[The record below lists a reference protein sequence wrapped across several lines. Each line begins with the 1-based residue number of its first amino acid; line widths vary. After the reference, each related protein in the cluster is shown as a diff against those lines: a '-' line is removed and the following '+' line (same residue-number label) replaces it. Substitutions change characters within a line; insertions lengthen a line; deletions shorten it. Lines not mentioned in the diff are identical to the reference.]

1 MNPKPILFLVALA
14 LAGCKIGPDHRAPQ
28 SSLPNQFAHTDS
40 VATTNAAPADLAEW
54 WSVFNDAQ
62 LSALMRTATSS
73 NLDVRIAKARVLEAR
88 AQRGLSRSAL
98 WPQLSANGSYSR
110 SRLSENTLNGRQIV
124 QAGQPLENDL
134 FDAGFD
140 MSWEID
146 VFGGARRAVEAAHAE
161 LESSVESGRDTLVSV
176 LAEVGASYVDLRSA
190 QRRLSVARENLKAQE
205 QTLALTKDRFQAGLA
220 SELDTARSQAQV
232 AATRAQIPPLEEARQ
247 QAIHRIAVLL
257 GKPPGAMEAELSND
271 TSIPAA
277 TPRVPVGL
285 PSDLL
290 LRRPDLRRA
299 ERQLASATA
308 RISVAKGE
316 WFPKFYLTGA
326 AGLQSIDTE
335 DFFDGGSRFWS
346 IGPSLR
352 WPIFNAGRI
361 RQNVKIQTA
370 RQQQALLQY
379 EKSVL
384 TALEE
389 VENALVAFGR
399 EQERRRALGE
409 SEEASRRAMT
419 LATDRY
425 RGGLVSF
432 LDVLEAERSLL
443 AAQDG
448 VVQSERQLGQNLIRL
463 YKALGGGWTAEAAS
477 FVSSA
482 KSVETLGN

>member
-1 MNPKPILFLVALA
+1 MAMQTRLVLLAAALA
-14 LAGCKIGPDHRAPQ
+14 FAGCKIGPDHHAPAGA
-28 SSLPNQFAHTDS
+28 LPDHFAHTDA
-40 VATTNAAPADLAEW
+40 VATTNHAPAGLAEW
-54 WSVFNDAQ
+54 WSVFNDAR
-62 LSALMRTATSS
+62 LSTLMRTAMSS
-73 NLDVRIAKARVLEAR
+73 NLDVRIAQARVLEAR

-98 WPQLSANGSYSR
+98 WPQVNANGGYSR
-110 SRLSENTLNGRQIV
+110 SRLSENTLNGQQIL
-124 QAGQPLENDL
+124 QAGKPLENDL

-146 VFGGARRAVEAAHAE
+146 VFGGARRAVEAAQAE
-161 LESSVESGRDTLVSV
+161 LESSAESGRDTLVTV
-176 LAEVGASYVDLRSA
+176 LAETGFSYLDLRGA
-190 QRRLSVARENLKAQE
+190 QRQLAVARENLKAQE

-232 AATRAQIPPLEEARQ
+232 AATRAQIPPLEQAQ
-247 QAIHRIAVLL
+247 QRAMHRLAVLL
-257 GKPPGAMEAELSND
+257 GKTPGELDAELVKEAA
-271 TSIPAA
+271 IPTA

-308 RISVAKGE
+308 RIGVAKGE

-326 AGLQSIDTE
+326 AGLQSIDTG

-352 WPIFNAGRI
+352 WPIFSAGRI

-370 RQQQALLQY
+370 RQEQALLQY

-399 EQERRRALGE
+399 EQERLRSLGE
-409 SEEASRRAMT
+409 SEQASRRSVA

-443 AAQDG
+443 AVQDG

-463 YKALGGGWTAEAAS
+463 YKALGGGWMPES
-477 FVSSA
+477 SSYVSA
-482 KSVETLGN
+482 VK

>member
-1 MNPKPILFLVALA
+1 MNPKPILLLVALA

-28 SSLPNQFAHTDS
+28 SSVPNQFAHTDS
-40 VATTNAAPADLAEW
+40 VASTNTAPIDLAEW
-54 WSVFNDAQ
+54 WSVFNDAR

-73 NLDVRIAKARVLEAR
+73 NLDVRIAQARVLEAR
-88 AQRGLSRSAL
+88 AQRGLSRSVL
-98 WPQLSANGSYSR
+98 WPQVNVNGSYSR
-110 SRLSENTLNGRQIV
+110 SRLSENTLNGQQIL
-124 QAGQPLENDL
+124 QTGKPLENDL
-134 FDAGFD
+134 FDAGLD

-146 VFGGARRAVEAAHAE
+146 VFGGARRAVEAAQAE

-176 LAEVGASYVDLRSA
+176 LAEVGFSYLDLRAA
-190 QRRLSVARENLKAQE
+190 QRQLVVARENLKAQE
-205 QTLALTKDRFQAGLA
+205 QTLVLTKDRFQAGLA

-232 AATRAQIPPLEEARQ
+232 AATRAQIPPLEEAQ
-247 QAIHRIAVLL
+247 QRAIHRLAVLL
-257 GKPPGAMEAELSND
+257 GKPPGELDAELVREAA
-271 TSIPAA
+271 IPTA

-290 LRRPDLRRA
+290 LRRPDVRRA

-308 RISVAKGE
+308 RIGVAKGE

-370 RQQQALLQY
+370 RQEQALLQY

-399 EQERRRALGE
+399 EQERLRSLAE
-409 SEEASRRAMT
+409 SEQASRRSVA

-443 AAQDG
+443 AVQDG

-463 YKALGGGWTAEAAS
+463 YKALGGGWTAEVSS

-482 KSVETLGN
+482 R

>member
-1 MNPKPILFLVALA
+1 MKANLALLAVGLV
-14 LAGCKIGPDHRAPQ
+14 LAGCKIGPDHHAPQ
-28 SSLPNQFAHTDS
+28 SALPNRFTHSDP
-40 VATTNAAPADLAEW
+40 VATTNAAPIDLAQW
-54 WSVFNDAQ
+54 WSVFNDAR
-62 LSALMRTATSS
+62 LSTLMRTATTS
-73 NLDVRIAKARVLEAR
+73 NLDLRIAQARVLEAR

-98 WPQLSANGSYSR
+98 WPQVNASGSYSR
-110 SRLSENTLNGRQIV
+110 SRLSENTLSGPPIAR
-124 QAGQPLENDL
+124 AGLPLENDL
-134 FDAGFD
+134 FDAGLD

-146 VFGGARRAVEAAHAE
+146 VFGGARRAVEAAQAE
-161 LESSVESGRDTLVSV
+161 LGSAVESGRDTLVSV
-176 LAEVGASYVDLRSA
+176 LAEVGFSYLDLRGA
-190 QRRLSVARENLKAQE
+190 QRQLAVARENLAAQE

-232 AATRAQIPPLEEARQ
+232 AATRAQIPPLEETQ
-247 QAIHRIAVLL
+247 QRAIHRLAVLL
-257 GKPPGAMEAELSND
+257 GKAPGELDAELV
-271 TSIPAA
+271 TETAIPTA

-290 LRRPDLRRA
+290 LRRPDVRRA

-308 RISVAKGE
+308 RIGVAKGE
-316 WFPKFYLTGA
+316 WFPKFFLTGA

-335 DFFDGGSRFWS
+335 DFLDGGSRFWS

-352 WPIFNAGRI
+352 WPIFSAGRI

-370 RQQQALLQY
+370 RQEQALLQY

-399 EQERRRALGE
+399 EQERLRSLAE
-409 SEEASRRAMT
+409 SERASRRSVA

-443 AAQDG
+443 AVQDG

-463 YKALGGGWTAEAAS
+463 YKALGGGWMQE
-477 FVSSA
+477 VSSLA
-482 KSVETLGN
+482 SSARQDRNSGN